1 MQSTII
7 SAEQMLYTIDH
18 AFTVSN
24 AHLS

>member
-1 MQSTII
+1 
-7 SAEQMLYTIDH
+7 MLYKIDH